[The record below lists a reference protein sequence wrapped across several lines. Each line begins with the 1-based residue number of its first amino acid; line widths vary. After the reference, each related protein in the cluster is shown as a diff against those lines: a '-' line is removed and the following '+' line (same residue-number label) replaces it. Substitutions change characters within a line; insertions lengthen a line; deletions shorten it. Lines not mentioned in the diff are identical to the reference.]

1 MTKPPRSGAS
11 GRANGR
17 LKITRALHA
26 RRPIVDDPD
35 FEHGLAAHLRKSQTP
50 AELLAVLDRFVDG
63 STAFDGMMRR
73 VLWRALAKRF
83 GEGVSIGRGVRVVH
97 IETFE
102 IGDGV
107 FIGDGAYIQGRYD
120 GRFRVGRKVWIGPY
134 AYFDARD
141 LTLGDEV
148 GWAAGAKALCSAHTG
163 LPRTASVIST
173 DVKSGPIRVQAGAS
187 IFVDAIIMAG
197 VTIGK
202 GAIVGAGSVV
212 TRNVPAGYVAAGM
225 PARALRKR

>member
-1 MTKPPRSGAS
+1 
-11 GRANGR
+11 
-17 LKITRALHA
+17 LKVTPALHA
-26 RRPIVDDPD
+26 RRRIFADPD
-35 FEHGLAAHLRKSQTP
+35 FEHGLSAHFRRSCTP
-50 AELLAVLDRFVDG
+50 AELLAVLDRFGNG
-63 STAFDGMMRR
+63 STAFDAMMRR
-73 VLWRALAKRF
+73 VLWRALARRF
-83 GEGVSIGRGVRVVH
+83 GDGVSIGRGVRFVH

-107 FIGDGAYIQGRYD
+107 FIGDGVYIQGRYD
-120 GRFRVGRKVWIGPY
+120 GRFRLGRKVWIGPN

-141 LTLGDEV
+141 LMLGDEV

-173 DVKSGPIRVQAGAS
+173 DVESGPIRVQAGAS
-187 IFVDAIIMAG
+187 IAVNAILLPG

-202 GAIVGAGSVV
+202 GAIVGAGAVV
-212 TRNVPAGYVAAGM
+212 TRNVPAGCVTAGM